1 MNLLNGHIRQG
12 WDEINV
18 YGLILRMSEFHA
30 EPNNYLSKYLPV
42 GRYLYLGCWIVL
54 KVDFQASK
62 GTWRK
67 SSRSKFSM
75 CNEWTTDLLGPSYLS
90 RHQVVG
96 S

>member
-18 YGLILRMSEFHA
+18 YGLILRMSEFEA
-30 EPNNYLSKYLPV
+30 EPNNYLSTCLPV

-62 GTWRK
+62 QGHVAEVILQQIFYVQRVDY
-67 SSRSKFSM
+67 RSAGS
-75 CNEWTTDLLGPSYLS
+75 ELS
-90 RHQVVG
+90 
-96 S
+96 